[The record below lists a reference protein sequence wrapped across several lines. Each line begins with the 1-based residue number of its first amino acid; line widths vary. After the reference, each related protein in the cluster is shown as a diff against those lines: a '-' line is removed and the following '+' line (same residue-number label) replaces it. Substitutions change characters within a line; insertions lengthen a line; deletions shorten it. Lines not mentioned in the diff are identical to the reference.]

1 MRFLSHR
8 KRTVLIGSIGVLV
21 VIALIIGVSLLS
33 GITADNTPTYT
44 VKRGEFH
51 ITMTESGE
59 IRAAR
64 GEKVIA
70 PRVHGNLKIVH
81 LWPEGEKVDVG
92 DLIIQFDREDYAKA
106 VTDAEGELGKAKA
119 DFTKAKASQ
128 EQRIAE
134 LESQIEDREAAL
146 RLAEISLQKS
156 QYSSLVQVEQA
167 EMELKRANLAL
178 EQAKQNLETQRI
190 VDKVELEKYQLQIN
204 QKTDLFEKAKRGY
217 ESLSIHATRPG
228 IVVYE
233 RIWKGGDEPEKVA
246 VGDSRIWGGMA
257 LVDLPDLS
265 LMQVASQIGE
275 VDAKRVN
282 VGQPVLIRLDAFP
295 GPVFHGHVAKIAP
308 MANPYID
315 ARNVQ
320 VFEMIVDINEQDDRL
335 KPGMSASAE
344 IVLESIPNLFSV
356 PVESIFEKN
365 GESIVYCLKGRSF
378 KPVTVRLGKRNSI
391 AVAVESGIQEGE
403 KVALKDPT
411 LRSES

>member
-1 MRFLSHR
+1 MRFLSKR
-8 KRTVLIGSIGVLV
+8 KQTALIGSTGVLV
-21 VIALIIGVSLLS
+21 VIALIIGVSLLG
-33 GITADNTPTYT
+33 GITADNIPTYT

-70 PRVHGNLKIVH
+70 PRVHGSLKIVH

-119 DFTKAKASQ
+119 DFIKAKATQ

-134 LESQIEDREAAL
+134 LESQIEDKEAAL
-146 RLAEISLQKS
+146 RLAEINLQKS
-156 QYSSLVQVEQA
+156 QYGSRVQIEQA
-167 EMELKRANLAL
+167 EMEQKRAQLAL
-178 EQAKQNLETQRI
+178 EQARKNLETQRI
-190 VDKVELEKYQLQIN
+190 VDKVELEKYQLQID
-204 QKTDLFEKAKRGY
+204 QKTTLSEKAKRDY
-217 ESLSIHATRPG
+217 ERLSIHATRPG

-233 RIWKGGDEPEKVA
+233 KIWKGNKEEKIA

-265 LMQVASQIGE
+265 LMQVVSQIGE
-275 VDAKRVN
+275 VDAKRVK
-282 VGQPVLIRLDAFP
+282 VGQAVFVRLDAFP

-308 MANPYID
+308 MANPYAD

-344 IVLESIPNLFSV
+344 IVLESLPDLLSV
-356 PVESIFEKN
+356 PVESVFEKN
-365 GESIVYCLKGRSF
+365 GKNVVYCLKGRSF
-378 KPVTVRLGKRNSI
+378 KPVKIRLGKRNSI
-391 AVAVESGIQEGE
+391 AIAVESGLQEGE

-411 LRSES
+411 VRSES